1 MFRQIRIWVSVMVAG
16 TIGMLAGLAG
26 QIYVYEFSNRSAVL
40 LQAASVFGEI
50 DEFSLCVVL
59 VSLLFLLYECLKVE
73 WKRWY
78 RRYRNVHKVDSRKT
92 L

>member
-26 QIYVYEFSNRSAVL
+26 QIYVYEFSDRSAVL
-40 LQAASVFGEI
+40 LQAASVFGEM
-50 DEFSLCVVL
+50 DELSLCVVL
-59 VSLLFLLYECLKVE
+59 VALLFLLYECLKVE
-73 WKRWY
+73 WRRWY
-78 RRYRNVHKVDSRKT
+78 RRYRNVHKADSRKT